1 MPLISVVVPVYNGE
15 KTIRETIESVLN
27 QTFKDLE
34 LIIINDGSKDATL
47 EIVSEIQDPRI
58 QVFSYPNAGL
68 SASRNRGISQAT
80 GEYISFIDADDLW
93 TPDKLENQ
101 LKALQ
106 SNPQAALAYSWTN
119 FIDEAGNFLRRGG
132 YISVTSNPLATLL
145 LVNFVENG
153 SNPLIRTHVFK
164 EVGGFDELLRSAED
178 LDMWLRLAVRY
189 DFVAVPK
196 PQVLYRMSANSMSSN
211 KNIVTHE
218 KSIVQVLER
227 AFNQAP
233 ASVQHLKRV
242 SFANWYK
249 YFIFKV
255 LDGEPT
261 QLQGLL
267 ALRYLLTV
275 LKNDPMLVQKP
286 VFRTV
291 VLKIAIALFL
301 PPTISRRLP
310 NKIKRLSDISLIF
323 QSMQKTPFMESI

>member
-47 EIVSEIQDPRI
+47 EIVSKIQDPRI

-93 TPDKLENQ
+93 TQDKLENQ

-119 FIDEAGNFLRRGG
+119 FIDEVGNFLRRGG
-132 YISVTSNPLATLL
+132 YISVTSNTLATLL

-267 ALRYLLTV
+267 ALRYLLIV

-291 VLKIAIALFL
+291 VLKMVIALFL
-301 PPTISRRLP
+301 PPQIARRLP
-310 NKIKRLSDISLIF
+310 NKIKRLADISLIF

>member
-15 KTIRETIESVLN
+15 KTIGETIESVLN

-47 EIVSEIQDPRI
+47 EIVSQIEDPRI
-58 QVFSYPNAGL
+58 KVFCYPNAGL

-132 YISVTSNPLATLL
+132 YISVTGNTFATLL

-189 DFVAVPK
+189 DFVAVQK
-196 PQVLYRMSANSMSSN
+196 PQILYRMSANSMSSN
-211 KNIVTHE
+211 RNIVTHE

-233 ASVQHLKRV
+233 ASVQHLKQV

-275 LKNDPMLVQKP
+275 LKNDPMLLQKP
-286 VFRTV
+286 VLRTV

-310 NKIKRLSDISLIF
+310 NKIQRLADISLIF